1 MTVSLLGVP
10 SFGANCYFIQSGS
23 VALVVDPSHS
33 ADAILAEA
41 ERLGVT
47 VTGILLTH
55 GHFDHTSAVDTLR
68 DRLNVPLMIHRE
80 DAVMLTDG
88 KRDAFYDLF
97 GRENHHR
104 PAELLLEDGQHIPL
118 GGESVCVLHTPGH
131 TRGSVCFLC
140 GEFLIT
146 GDTLFADNVGR
157 CDLWGG
163 SAAALSS
170 SLACLGRLSPHLT
183 ILPGHGQPSDL
194 GMALEQAAL
203 WF

>member
-10 SFGANCYFIQSGS
+10 SFGANCYFIHSGS
-23 VALVVDPSHS
+23 NALVVDPSHS

-97 GRENHHR
+97 GRENRHR

-163 SAAALSS
+163 SYATIRQ
-170 SLACLGRLSPHLT
+170 SLKHLRDYDGTLT
-183 ILPGHGQPSDL
+183 ILPGHGDSNTL
-194 GMALEQAAL
+194 SKALDNTMYI
-203 WF
+203 